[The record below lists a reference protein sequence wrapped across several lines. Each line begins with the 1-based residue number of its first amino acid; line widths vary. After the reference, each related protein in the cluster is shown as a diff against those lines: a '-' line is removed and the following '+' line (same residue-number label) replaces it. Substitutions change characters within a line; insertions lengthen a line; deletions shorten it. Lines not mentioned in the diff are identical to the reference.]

1 MVGFVLD
8 FSPEKKS
15 RLGVS
20 EETIVVADV
29 VVVVAVEVD
38 SVVVTARSHNI

>member
-1 MVGFVLD
+1 MVGFVSD

-15 RLGVS
+15 RLVVS

-29 VVVVAVEVD
+29 DVVAVEVG